1 MVGKQVR
8 LFLVDGTAGGMMTAE
23 IGNWTGH
30 VLTGKRIDLSALRR
44 REESARTGIYILLG
58 TAEDGERLAYIGQS
72 DDISTRLVNHD
83 AAKDFWDEVVIITS
97 KDANL
102 TSAHVRYLESQLVW
116 IAQSIGRVTL
126 TNTQRPT
133 GGAALPEADASDMDY
148 FIDQI
153 RILMPVLGHDLF
165 RGRGDGGV
173 AQASPATVQTTLP
186 APTTTTDSPTFHLR
200 TGSGVKASAQ
210 VIDGEFTVLRDSL
223 VSARMSRSAQ
233 QSEKTEQMFHR
244 RTLQHTELLRAAEP
258 VAGGNTVR
266 LMKDVPFTSP
276 SAAAAT
282 VIGRASANG
291 RKEWVSGD
299 GLTYGLWED
308 ARAQA

>member
-1 MVGKQVR
+1 MTGKQVR
-8 LFLVDGTAGGMMTAE
+8 LFLVDGTAGGLMTAE

-30 VLTGKRIDLSALRR
+30 VLTGKRIDLSSLRR
-44 REESARTGIYILLG
+44 REESSRTGIYILLG

-72 DDISTRLVNHD
+72 DDISARLVNHD
-83 AAKDFWDEVVIITS
+83 AAKDFWDEVVVITS

-102 TSAHVRYLESQLVW
+102 TSAHVRYLESRLVR
-116 IAQSIGRVTL
+116 IAESIGRVTL

-165 RGRGDGGV
+165 RGRGDVGTTL
-173 AQASPATVQTTLP
+173 ASPVSAMS
-186 APTTTTDSPTFHLR
+186 APLAPGLADSPTFHLR
-200 TGSGVKASAQ
+200 MRSGVDASAQ
-210 VIDGEFTVLRDSL
+210 VIDGEFTVLRGSL
-223 VSARMSRSAQ
+223 VSAHMSRAAQ

-244 RTLQHTELLRAAEP
+244 RTLQHAELMRAAEP
-258 VAGGNTVR
+258 GPNGATVR
-266 LMKDVPFTSP
+266 LTKDAPFTSP

-291 RKEWVSGD
+291 RREWVSAG
-299 GLTYGLWED
+299 GLTYGAWED
-308 ARAQA
+308 SRAQA

>member
-1 MVGKQVR
+1 MTGKQVR

-44 REESARTGIYILLG
+44 REESARTGVYILFG
-58 TAEDGERLAYIGQS
+58 TADDGERLAYIGQS
-72 DDISTRLVNHD
+72 DDIATRLVNHD
-83 AAKDFWDEVVIITS
+83 AGKDFWDEVVVITS

-102 TSAHVRYLESQLVW
+102 TSAHVRYLEARLVR

-148 FIDQI
+148 FIDQV

-165 RGRGDGGV
+165 RGRGDGTVTPRRPGV
-173 AQASPATVQTTLP
+173 EES
-186 APTTTTDSPTFHLR
+186 APDPTSSTDSPTFHLR
-200 TGSGVKASAQ
+200 TRTGVDASAQ
-210 VIDGEFTVLRDSL
+210 IIDGEFTVLRGSL
-223 VSARMSRSAQ
+223 VSATMTRSAR
-233 QSEKTEQMFHR
+233 QSESTEQMFHR
-244 RTLQHTELLRAAEP
+244 RTLQHAELLRTAEP
-258 VAGGNTVR
+258 VAGGSVVR
-266 LMKDVPFTSP
+266 LTKDVPFTSP

-282 VIGRASANG
+282 AFGRASANG
-291 RKEWVSGD
+291 RREWISETGE
-299 GLTYGLWED
+299 TYGAWED